1 MHRVSDAAQN
11 HSCLILQ
18 MEEAILFFLRIHH
31 LLVDLRMHYSPV
43 SSIRF
48 VVRFPEKSLSCDP
61 TVCFDLVITLIV

>member
-1 MHRVSDAAQN
+1 MHRASDVGQN
-11 HSCLILQ
+11 HLRLILQ
-18 MEEAILFFLRIHH
+18 KEGAILFSLRIHH